1 MTPSLR
7 LTSKITRAF
16 SMRCA
21 TCERTSRF
29 TITSGFIKRWTIKH
43 QRRSIQADKTDILE
57 WLCFVLFSTKNC
69 LDFWDHHILLPE
81 NLFYNTTAPGII
93 LLLNR
98 HKPEERKGQFI
109 LINTSAYFVKEKP
122 KNVLTDEGIAVIAEV
137 YRSWETR
144 EKLSKVI
151 NLDDLRASD
160 FNISPSQFVEINS
173 KVQHRPINEILIDL
187 AVARAER
194 ENADIELDKVLSKL
208 GLSKEE

>member
-1 MTPSLR
+1 
-7 LTSKITRAF
+7 
-16 SMRCA
+16 
-21 TCERTSRF
+21 
-29 TITSGFIKRWTIKH
+29 
-43 QRRSIQADKTDILE
+43 
-57 WLCFVLFSTKNC
+57 
-69 LDFWDHHILLPE
+69 
-81 NLFYNTTAPGII
+81 LFYNTTAPGII